1 MTPLRERREEQRDR
15 LIRAAEAAIAQRGLS
30 SLKARDLARET
41 GVALGAIYNL
51 VADLDEV
58 ILRVGG
64 VTLDRLDHALS
75 AATEGASSLSP
86 EQHLV
91 AIATAY
97 RRFAAENLHLWRA
110 LFEHRL
116 AADKPLPE
124 WAVGNQT
131 RLFRHIHAPLSV
143 LMPEAEEGGRAAFS
157 LTLFG
162 AVHGVVA
169 FGLEGRVVGVPAE
182 DIDGE
187 LARLVRLVCAGLGRG
202 RQSMNDQP

>member
-1 MTPLRERREEQRDR
+1 MNRVRERREEQRDK
-15 LIRAAEAAIAQRGLS
+15 LVRAAEAAIARQGLS
-30 SLKARDLARET
+30 SLKARDLAREI

-64 VTLDRLDHALS
+64 LTLDRLDLALS
-75 AATEGASSLSP
+75 AATEGASALSP

-91 AIATAY
+91 VIATTY

-116 AADKPLPE
+116 PEDKPLPE

-143 LMPEAEEGGRAAFS
+143 LMPEAKEVDRTAFS

-169 FGLEGRVVGVPAE
+169 FGLEGRVVGVPAD

-187 LARLVRLVCAGLGRG
+187 LSRLVRLVCVGLRRG
-202 RQSMNDQP
+202 RSGMNDQP